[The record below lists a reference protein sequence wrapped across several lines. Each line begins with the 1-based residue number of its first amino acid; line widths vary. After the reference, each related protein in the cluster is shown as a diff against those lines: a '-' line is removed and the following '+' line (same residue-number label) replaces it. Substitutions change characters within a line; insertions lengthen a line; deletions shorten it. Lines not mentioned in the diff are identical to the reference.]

1 MTKAADEVLTPLRVA
16 AVQMDWRREH
26 SVEEFTAHVDDIVR
40 QAVAQGAELV
50 LLPELSTSGLL
61 AMHPRVDELGVDDLN
76 EAYRSVFPSL
86 TGQVVDVFSSL
97 AVEHG
102 VWLAGGSHWRQ
113 AEDGSYRN
121 TAYLA
126 HPDGRMDSQDKLH
139 LTWPEVGLG
148 TTPGERV
155 ALFDVRGVKV
165 GIQICADVEFAE
177 VTRALVVAGADL
189 ILCPSMT
196 WNSRGANR
204 VATSCLARSV
214 EQQVFVVRSTM
225 IGTSDIPRGGAMFG
239 KGRAQISV
247 PIDRSFGVNDGL
259 IAVASSTEEEV
270 VVATLDV
277 DRVRR
282 TRIDSDSIGM
292 RHARPDLYR
301 DLQVDVIGDSREPV
315 TAGSADD

>member
-1 MTKAADEVLTPLRVA
+1 MTKEADAAPTPLSVA
-16 AVQMDWRREH
+16 AVQMDWRREN
-26 SVEEFTAHVDDIVR
+26 SVDEFKAHVDDIVR
-40 QAVAQGAELV
+40 RAVSEGAELV
-50 LLPELSTSGLL
+50 CLPELSTSGLL
-61 AMHPRVDELGVDDLN
+61 ATHPRVDELHVDDLN
-76 EAYRSVFPSL
+76 EAYRSVFPRL
-86 TGQVVDVFSSL
+86 TAQVVETFSAL
-97 AVEHG
+97 AADHG
-102 VWLAGGSHWRQ
+102 VWIAGGSHWRQ

-126 HPDGRMDSQDKLH
+126 HPDGRVDSQDKLH

-148 TTPGERV
+148 TTPGDRV

-177 VTRALVVAGADL
+177 VTRALVVAGADV

-225 IGTSDIPRGGAMFG
+225 IGSSDIPKGAAMFG

-277 DRVRR
+277 GLVRR

-301 DLQVDVIGDSREPV
+301 DLTVEVSGDSREPARARSGEV
-315 TAGSADD
+315 